1 MASRI
6 APFPAAGRLTLIKQL
21 KIALPNEQAVIQDA
35 LRILNQTM
43 APSQVVILISRWWSD
58 GNDYLNQRDELF
70 ASETVDSLVQK
81 IRAFEQVANDDAH
94 RQNTI

>member
-1 MASRI
+1 
-6 APFPAAGRLTLIKQL
+6 
-21 KIALPNEQAVIQDA
+21 
-35 LRILNQTM
+35 M

>member
-1 MASRI
+1 
-6 APFPAAGRLTLIKQL
+6 
-21 KIALPNEQAVIQDA
+21 
-35 LRILNQTM
+35 
-43 APSQVVILISRWWSD
+43 VVILISRWWSD

>member
-1 MASRI
+1 
-6 APFPAAGRLTLIKQL
+6 
-21 KIALPNEQAVIQDA
+21 
-35 LRILNQTM
+35 M

-70 ASETVDSLVQK
+70 VSETVDSLVQK

>member
-1 MASRI
+1 VTNGI
-6 APFPAAGRLTLIKQL
+6 TPFPAAGRLTLIKQL

-58 GNDYLNQRDELF
+58 GSDYLNQRDELF

-81 IRAFEQVANDDAH
+81 IRTFEQFANDDAH